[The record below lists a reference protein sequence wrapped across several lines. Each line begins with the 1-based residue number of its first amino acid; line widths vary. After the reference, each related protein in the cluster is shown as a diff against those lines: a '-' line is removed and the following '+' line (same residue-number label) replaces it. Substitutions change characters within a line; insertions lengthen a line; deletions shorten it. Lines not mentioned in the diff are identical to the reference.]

1 MTALSKIRDAFD
13 TKVPVPTSAHS
24 CKDDYNDVTKVTK
37 EWSINCTIR
46 SKPFPISNINM
57 NPFFGLNYQS
67 MFPWIEKKKTE
78 VLKLKIACREGDLSG
93 SDSES
98 STDEDED

>member
-1 MTALSKIRDAFD
+1 MLLKNGVLTVQKGRN
-13 TKVPVPTSAHS
+13 HS
-24 CKDDYNDVTKVTK
+24 Q
-37 EWSINCTIR
+37 
-46 SKPFPISNINM
+46 FNINM

-67 MFPWIEKKKTE
+67 MFQWIEKKTE
-78 VLKLKIACREGDLSG
+78 ILKLKIACREGDLSG

>member
-1 MTALSKIRDAFD
+1 
-13 TKVPVPTSAHS
+13 
-24 CKDDYNDVTKVTK
+24 
-37 EWSINCTIR
+37 
-46 SKPFPISNINM
+46 M
-57 NPFFGLNYQS
+57 NPFFGLSYQS